1 MKAIPTV
8 VSVMTPFPPSIE
20 AAESLGAA
28 RTIMQQHA
36 IAHLPVTEGG
46 HVVGVLSNH
55 HLQVGAGEH
64 AQRAGGT
71 RVGDV
76 CCSDPYVVNVSS
88 QVDEVV
94 LEMATRAA
102 SCAVVLRNDKLAG
115 ILTASDVCRLFGEL
129 LRETFPPE
137 EDDEPA

>member
-1 MKAIPTV
+1 
-8 VSVMTPFPPSIE
+8 
-20 AAESLGAA
+20 
-28 RTIMQQHA
+28 
-36 IAHLPVTEGG
+36 
-46 HVVGVLSNH
+46 
-55 HLQVGAGEH
+55 
-64 AQRAGGT
+64 
-71 RVGDV
+71 
-76 CCSDPYVVNVSS
+76 VNVSS

-94 LEMATRAA
+94 MEMATRAA